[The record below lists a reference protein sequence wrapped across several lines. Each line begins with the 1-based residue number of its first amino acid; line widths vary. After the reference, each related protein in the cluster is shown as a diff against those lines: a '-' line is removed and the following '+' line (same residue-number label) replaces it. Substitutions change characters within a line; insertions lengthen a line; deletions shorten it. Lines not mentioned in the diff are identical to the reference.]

1 MSKGTER
8 KLTEM
13 ASNENKL
20 KDALRANYLEL
31 ISAYLREN
39 GEEVLLTKSNT
50 IAIPCVDSEQ
60 NERFVTITFTVPN
73 GSRDGDEY
81 DGYAEAQDYADKLKE
96 KAAKAAEKAEA
107 KAKKIAAD
115 TKRRAE
121 AKAAKAAKEGV

>member
-1 MSKGTER
+1 
-8 KLTEM
+8 M

-50 IAIPCVDSEQ
+50 IAIPCVDTEQ

-81 DGYAEAQDYADKLKE
+81 DGYSEAQDYADKLKE

-121 AKAAKAAKEGV
+121 AKAAKAAKAGE